1 MTWRNSLSELKGRN
15 LIRFAGFY
23 LLAAW
28 PLVPSISLQQ
38 RAGKK

>member
-15 LIRFAGFY
+15 LIRFAGLY
-23 LLAAW
+23 LLAVW
-28 PLVPSISLQQ
+28 PLEPSTLLQQ